1 MKRPTIKELDDLY
14 KTNTSQYFKDI
25 EGLRINDVEYY
36 NNTIKPYLDSKRKNK
51 NIKSFAIIGVTI
63 FALFMCGI
71 IGSLTKKESKTK
83 TESPTKTTESS
94 QSKDTTKNLT
104 QQTTNVSAGNSKMPS
119 LENDFLEKRYSF
131 MGKYNS
137 TKEQNKQADI
147 YKETANYTSGF
158 FRDNSYRIK
167 DWYGVI
173 KRIEIRDFSDREQD
187 YAQVYVELIKNN
199 LKVEILSEG
208 TYAGKEDLKKNAI
221 KKGSKIYN
229 RLLHLK
235 AGDEVMFSAI
245 VFPDAKKGIK
255 EISITESGYIDNPE
269 FFVKFI
275 NLYKVGSSNTQAEME
290 STEEIEKE
298 QNKIK
303 AVNPDE
309 GWFSDIQYDGKTIK
323 GVYKAENYLFGGSKT
338 EVRVT
343 CGNICQLAQENP
355 EAEKISL
362 KFTIDVTDK
371 YGKSK
376 TKFLSN
382 TPLVFTN
389 LKELRK
395 YEQYGSHWEGTSY
408 WSKIIS
414 YFNSSGYSLKLD

>member
-1 MKRPTIKELDDLY
+1 MERPTIKELDDLY
-14 KTNTSQYFKDI
+14 KTNTAQYFKDI
-25 EGLRINDVEYY
+25 ERLRVNDIEYY

-51 NIKSFAIIGVTI
+51 NIKIFAIIGVTI

-71 IGSLTKKESKTK
+71 IGSLTKKNSKTK
-83 TESPTKTTESS
+83 IDSPTKTTENS
-94 QSKDTTKNLT
+94 QQKDSTKSIT

-119 LENDFLEKRYSF
+119 LENDFIEKRYSF
-131 MGKYNS
+131 TGQYKA
-137 TKEQNKQADI
+137 TKEQSRQSDI
-147 YKETANYTSGF
+147 YKETVNYTSGF
-158 FRDNSYRIK
+158 FRDNSYRVT
-167 DWYGVI
+167 DWYGII
-173 KRIEIRDFSDREQD
+173 KRIDIKDFNDKEKD

-199 LKVEILSEG
+199 FKVGILSEG
-208 TYAGKEDLKKNAI
+208 TSASKEDLKKFAI

-229 RLLHLK
+229 RLLQLK

-275 NLYKVGSSNTQAEME
+275 NLYKIGSSDTQAEME
-290 STEEIEKE
+290 STDEIEKE

-303 AVNPDE
+303 AVNPAE
-309 GWFSDIQYDGKTIK
+309 GWFSDIEYEGKTLK
-323 GVYKAENYLFGGSKT
+323 GIFKAENYLFGGSKT

-408 WSKIIS
+408 WSKITS
-414 YFNSSGYSLKLD
+414 YFNSSGYSLKLN